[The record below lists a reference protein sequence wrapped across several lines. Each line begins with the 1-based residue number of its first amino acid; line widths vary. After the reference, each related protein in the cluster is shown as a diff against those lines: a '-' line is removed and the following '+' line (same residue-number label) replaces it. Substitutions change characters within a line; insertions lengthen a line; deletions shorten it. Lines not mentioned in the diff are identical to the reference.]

1 MQFSAPSLAVSNEAS
16 LTGKKRR
23 CRSPGSARALLSSGF
38 LSQHPV
44 KLQPGSSL
52 LTGGRGRLC
61 SCWCQGQSICSGAD
75 QRRASKGLLQKH
87 RALYFPTRQGRW
99 PRPLPWST
107 VQTPREVARTSA
119 GLQTKNKL
127 TFIVSCNPP
136 PQHLLAPRHWVG
148 P

>member
-23 CRSPGSARALLSSGF
+23 CWSPGSARALLSSGF

-75 QRRASKGLLQKH
+75 QRRLPRDSSKSTERSTCPPGKAAGPGLSPGAQCKH
-87 RALYFPTRQGRW
+87 PGRLLE
-99 PRPLPWST
+99 RPLAFGPRTNSPSLSA
-107 VQTPREVARTSA
+107 VTPPE
-119 GLQTKNKL
+119 
-127 TFIVSCNPP
+127 
-136 PQHLLAPRHWVG
+136 HLLAPRHWVG